1 MEVKKFVFCI
11 LFFTH
16 AINSA
21 EEDDSDNKK
30 IPISTVEEDNP
41 INKNNWNTNKWG
53 SIYFLFP
60 HLSISN
66 PWFKFGERISIF
78 GMLENKWGIF
88 FNFLLSG
95 VIEYKYMFHK
105 KWEIN
110 IRLNLNNLERI
121 GFLTKTFSID
131 DISGEYNDGPHSAI
145 CTMYSNLKLKDN
157 EKLKKEDPTDIN
169 IETGY
174 TCFSLEFSF
183 EKIWGKKIV
192 HTNEGIIEMVY
203 SSSFSPIGFAFY
215 VISFDNAKDI
225 YVNCNNNNI
234 EYIEKVIFTGTIIL
248 LKIEFSKA
256 SFLNFGKI
264 KFNWHTLP
272 YLCEKVNEERFYNL
286 KKIFIDLLFNFFSL
300 EFGINIINN
309 KKKPKKTK

>member
-1 MEVKKFVFCI
+1 MEVKKFVFCV

-21 EEDDSDNKK
+21 EEDNSDNKK
-30 IPISTVEEDNP
+30 FSISTVEGDSS
-41 INKNNWNTNKWG
+41 INKNNWNTKKWG
-53 SIYFLFP
+53 SIFFSIP
-60 HLSISN
+60 HFGVSN
-66 PWFKFGERISIF
+66 SCFKFGEKISIF
-78 GMLENKWGIF
+78 GKLENKWGIL

-95 VIEYKYMFHK
+95 IIEYKYIFHK
-105 KWEIN
+105 KWGIN

-121 GFLTKTFSID
+121 GFLTKAFLIGHT
-131 DISGEYNDGPHSAI
+131 SGEYNGGPDYSI
-145 CTMYSNLKLKDN
+145 CPMYSKLKLKNN
-157 EKLKKEDPTDIN
+157 EVLKKKDPVWSN

-203 SSSFSPIGFAFY
+203 SSSFSPIGFAFH
-215 VISFDNAKDI
+215 VISFDAIKDI
-225 YVNCNNNNI
+225 KFT
-234 EYIEKVIFTGTIIL
+234 EKVIFTGTIIL
-248 LKIEFSKA
+248 LKIEFSKV

-272 YLCEKVNEERFYNL
+272 YLCKEVNDDHFYNL
-286 KKIFIDLLFNFFSL
+286 KKIFSDLLYNFFSL
-300 EFGINIINN
+300 EFGINIIND
-309 KKKPKKTK
+309 KKN

>member
-30 IPISTVEEDNP
+30 IPISTVEGDSS
-41 INKNNWNTNKWG
+41 INKNNWNTKKWG
-53 SIYFLFP
+53 SIFFSIP
-60 HLSISN
+60 HFGVSN
-66 PWFKFGERISIF
+66 SCFKFGEKISIF
-78 GMLENKWGIF
+78 GKLENKWGIL

-95 VIEYKYMFHK
+95 IIEYKYIFHK
-105 KWEIN
+105 KWGIN

-121 GFLTKTFSID
+121 GFLTKAFLIGHT
-131 DISGEYNDGPHSAI
+131 SGEYNGGPDYSI
-145 CTMYSNLKLKDN
+145 CPMYSKLKLKNN
-157 EKLKKEDPTDIN
+157 EVLKKKDPVWSN

-203 SSSFSPIGFAFY
+203 SSSFSPIGFAFH
-215 VISFDNAKDI
+215 VISFDAIKDI
-225 YVNCNNNNI
+225 KFT
-234 EYIEKVIFTGTIIL
+234 EKVIFTGTFIL
-248 LKIEFSKA
+248 LKIEFSKV

-272 YLCEKVNEERFYNL
+272 YLCKEVNDDRFYNL
-286 KKIFIDLLFNFFSL
+286 KKIFSDLLYNFFSL
-300 EFGINIINN
+300 EFGINIIND
-309 KKKPKKTK
+309 KKN

>member
-1 MEVKKFVFCI
+1 MEVKKFVFCV

-21 EEDDSDNKK
+21 EEDNSDNKK
-30 IPISTVEEDNP
+30 FSISTVEGDSS
-41 INKNNWNTNKWG
+41 INKNNWNTKKWG
-53 SIYFLFP
+53 SIFFSIP
-60 HLSISN
+60 HFGVSN
-66 PWFKFGERISIF
+66 SCFKFGEKISIF
-78 GMLENKWGIF
+78 GKLENKWGIL

-95 VIEYKYMFHK
+95 IIEYKYIFHK
-105 KWEIN
+105 KWGIN

-203 SSSFSPIGFAFY
+203 SSSFSPIGFAFH
-215 VISFDNAKDI
+215 VISFDAIKDI
-225 YVNCNNNNI
+225 KFT
-234 EYIEKVIFTGTIIL
+234 EKVIFTGTFIL
-248 LKIEFSKA
+248 LKIEFSKV

-272 YLCEKVNEERFYNL
+272 YLCEFGNL
-286 KKIFIDLLFNFFSL
+286 KNFFIDLLFNFFSL
-300 EFGINIINN
+300 EFGINIINDKRN
-309 KKKPKKTK
+309 QKKLNDEIEN